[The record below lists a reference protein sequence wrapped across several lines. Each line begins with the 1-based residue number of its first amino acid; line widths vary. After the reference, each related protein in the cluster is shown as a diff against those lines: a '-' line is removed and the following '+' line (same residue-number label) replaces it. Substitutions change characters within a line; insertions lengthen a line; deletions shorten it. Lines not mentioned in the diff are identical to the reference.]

1 MTIYRGPGGGGNATV
16 DTDLNILINLRDD
29 AQAAATAADASAD
42 AADASADAAAIS
54 ETNAANSA
62 NSASSSANSAAALY
76 DSFDDRYLG
85 AKTSAPT
92 LDNDGNALLTG
103 ALYFNSVS
111 NGMFVYD
118 GATWNTVVADS
129 SNFVQTSGNQTID
142 GTKTFT
148 STIQGEIS
156 GNAGTVTNGVYTT
169 GSQTITG
176 SKRGAV
182 TTDNDLSFDMN
193 AGNNFTCTT
202 GGSGTLTFT
211 NITAGQSGFVLL
223 INASNHTVS
232 AAATTKISAATLTAI
247 SATGTY
253 LLSYFSNGTNVYV
266 VASGN
271 LA

>member
-29 AQAAATAADASAD
+29 AQAAANV
-42 AADASADAAAIS
+42 ADASADAAAIS

-62 NSASSSANSAAALY
+62 NAASSSASITATLY

-92 LDNDGNALLTG
+92 TDNDGDALLTG

-111 NGMFVYD
+111 SEMFVYD
-118 GATWNTVVADS
+118 GTTWSAIVVDS
-129 SNFVQTSGNQTID
+129 SDFVRIIGNQSID
-142 GTKTFT
+142 GVKTFT
-148 STIQGEIS
+148 STIVGDIS
-156 GNAGTVTNGVYTT
+156 GNAATATNATTVTNGVYTT

-193 AGNNFTCTT
+193 AGNNFSCTT
-202 GGSGTLTFT
+202 SGSGTLTFT
-211 NITAGQSGFVLL
+211 NITAGQSGFILL
-223 INASNHTVS
+223 VNASNHTIS
-232 AAATTKISAATLTAI
+232 AHANTKINAADLATI
-247 SATGTY
+247 SVTGTY
-253 LLSYFSNGTNVYV
+253 LLSYFSNGTDVF
-266 VASGN
+266 VAASRG